1 MTANVVPL
9 ASRRIGE
16 ADDVVRATI
25 RANLAARSLHMD
37 ELAGAIGMSRSTMYR
52 RLTSRGHV
60 AAFTAG
66 ELAAVAQALD
76 VPIADL
82 FEGRVSVVSS
92 AEMSVNNRNLIFP
105 PAAA

>member
-9 ASRRIGE
+9 ASRRLGE

-25 RANLAARSLHMD
+25 RANLAARDLHMD
-37 ELAGAIGMSRSTMYR
+37 ELAAAIGMSRSTMYR
-52 RLTSRGHV
+52 RLTSRGHT

-66 ELAAVAQALD
+66 EVAAVALALD
-76 VPIADL
+76 VPIGDL
-82 FEGRVSVVSS
+82 FEGRVSVVSG
-92 AEMSVNNRNLIFP
+92 AERSVNNRNLTFP